1 MKDVEIND
9 IAIDLF
15 VEALYR
21 RYGYDFRNYARASLK
36 RRVKELAL
44 ALGFNHVSEL
54 ISPLLHDPAFVDQ
67 VVPKLSVPVTEMFR
81 DPAVFLAMR
90 RQVLP
95 VLASYPRIN
104 IWQAGC
110 ATGEEVYSL
119 AIMLKEEG
127 LYDRARIY
135 ATDINDVALA
145 RAEEGIFAL
154 RHLKDFSANY
164 LKAGG
169 RQSLSDYYHAAYEH
183 ASMDRSLKENMVF
196 ARHNLASDGV
206 FCEVNMIVCRNV
218 LIYFDRLLQNRVLRL
233 FRDSLIRQGFLC
245 LGTRESLR
253 FSEIGDDF
261 AAVDEDQKL
270 YRKVLIAVGE
280 S

>member
-1 MKDVEIND
+1 MKDTEIND

-15 VEALYR
+15 IDALHR
-21 RYGYDFRNYARASLK
+21 RHGYDFRNYARASLK
-36 RRVKELAL
+36 RRVKDLAVS
-44 ALGFNHVSEL
+44 LGFSHVSEL
-54 ISPLLHDPAFVDQ
+54 IPRLLHDPEFVDK
-67 VVPKLSVPVTEMFR
+67 VVPKLSVPVTDMFR
-81 DPAVFLAMR
+81 DPAVFLALR

-119 AIMLKEEG
+119 AILLKEEG

-145 RAEEGIFAL
+145 KAEEGVFAL

-169 RQSLSDYYHAAYEH
+169 LHSLSDYYHAAYGH

-206 FCEVNMIVCRNV
+206 FCEVNMIICRNV

-233 FRDSLIRQGFLC
+233 FRDSLVRQGFLC
-245 LGTRESLR
+245 LGTRESLK
-253 FSEIGDDF
+253 FSDVGDDF
-261 AAVDEDQKL
+261 GALDEEHRL
-270 YRKVLIAVGE
+270 YRKLLIAMGE
-280 S
+280 P